1 MAGRDVR
8 RLAARAAVSTLESKR
23 NQVTR
28 VAIGAAAAGA
38 ERIVIAHDPLRV
50 SAGALEH
57 LAVDLKVETVDVGA
71 RLHVDDTRLIAGA
84 MREAGCGAIVVLGGD
99 GTNRALARAW
109 PDVRVVPISTGT
121 NNVFPQMVEATLA
134 GAAAGLVAA
143 GRIDAA
149 EAGAPAKIVTVELES
164 GEQDLALIDVALLVD
179 DFVGNFMPVE
189 PQKLR
194 ALVLARAE
202 PAAIGLSAIGGMLHP
217 AHADDDFGVLVEC
230 TSHDDGGRPL
240 LAAISPGL
248 YRTVHVAGAR
258 RVALDE
264 PLRVTGPGVLAF
276 DGDRERTLAAGEAAL
291 LRIQRAG
298 PHVISVDRALAAAA
312 RRGLYLDR
320 GPFRDRLGLMP
331 SCC

>member
-1 MAGRDVR
+1 
-8 RLAARAAVSTLESKR
+8 
-23 NQVTR
+23 
-28 VAIGAAAAGA
+28 
-38 ERIVIAHDPLRV
+38 
-50 SAGALEH
+50 
-57 LAVDLKVETVDVGA
+57 
-71 RLHVDDTRLIAGA
+71 
-84 MREAGCGAIVVLGGD
+84 
-99 GTNRALARAW
+99 
-109 PDVRVVPISTGT
+109 VPISTGT